1 MAATTETIRVV
12 VGTIKFRKG
21 DDGWSIL
28 FTDRGTV
35 KGCVPWEP
43 KPGDALRLEGFW
55 KRSTYNGADEFIFK
69 TAMIDVPESKRALL
83 TYAVSLTTGMGDAT
97 AEKIWDRYGEEWP
110 GVADLDIKGLTLVA
124 RDAWKTTLA
133 RISEQKEQA
142 TAVAFLLDHGC
153 TLNMA
158 SVAWGK
164 WEKSTISVVQADPF
178 QLAELPKYGFKSVD
192 EGIRQT
198 FGIEDMDPRRAVAA
212 IRYLMGENAGGG
224 NTLAAKTWLLVKLAE
239 LCPLNPDRVDELL
252 AEMQQNNGIVVSGPW
267 VARVHDWQNET
278 TVWERFR
285 EVAA

>member
-1 MAATTETIRVV
+1 MATTETIRVV

-43 KPGDALRLEGFW
+43 KPGDALKLEGFW

-97 AEKIWDRYGEEWP
+97 AEKIWDRYGEEWT
-110 GVADLDIKGLTLVA
+110 GAADLDIKGLTLVA
-124 RDAWKTTLA
+124 RDAWKTTLT
-133 RISEQKEQA
+133 RIAEQKEQA

-158 SVAWGK
+158 AVAWGK

-178 QLAELPKYGFKSVD
+178 QLAELPKYGFKTVD

-212 IRYLMGENAGGG
+212 IRYLLGENSGAG

-239 LCPLNPDRVDELL
+239 LCPLNLERVDGLL
-252 AEMQQNNGIVVSGPW
+252 AEMQENSSIVVSGPW
-267 VARVHDWQNET
+267 VARLQDWQNET